1 MIANTCQNI
10 LLYVSWQ
17 RELRAPRP
25 GYSSSPSTTGPAARF
40 MRSSTARK
48 ACGSARAA
56 RVWKYWQRLRGGVMP
71 LRRLQV
77 AELRHHR
84 FPRIGQPHLHL
95 SQGVVSFFGR
105 ESPGAPGS
113 PSGASA
119 LARRRSAVLERTAD
133 RGRAPGACIAS
144 RQAPGRVATPSP
156 GRAGPGAAPSRSG
169 GRGVGRWRAG
179 GHR

>member
-1 MIANTCQNI
+1 MA
-10 LLYVSWQ
+10 
-17 RELRAPRP
+17 
-25 GYSSSPSTTGPAARF
+25 TGAACA
-40 MRSSTARK
+40 TARLQLV
-48 ACGSARAA
+48 ALDYRPCCPLHAFQHRQEGLRAA